1 MNVLLLDDFIAAA
14 LREDLGFGDI
24 TTDSIV
30 GVHKHVAG
38 QLLAKEDLVLAGR
51 EVFARVFAVLDSR
64 VAVTWQ
70 VAEGAEV
77 AQGQVLGEINGPARA
92 ILSGERVAL
101 NLLQHLSGIAT
112 MTRRFVQAVAGTK
125 AVIVDTRKTIP
136 GLRMLEKYAVTV
148 GGGKNHRFDLH
159 DVVLIKDNHIQ
170 AAGGLTAAVERVRR
184 TVSPFVRI
192 EVETETLAQVAE
204 AVACGVDVIMLD
216 NMPLDEMRQA
226 VAMINGRALVEASG
240 NVTLERVAEIA
251 RTGVD
256 LISSG
261 ALTHSARAADISLK
275 LTGTVVPDEG

>member
-1 MNVLLLDDFIAAA
+1 MNILLVDNIIAAA

-30 GVHKHVAG
+30 GPRDHAAG
-38 QLLAKEDLVLAGR
+38 KLVAKEDLVLAGR
-51 EVFARVFAVLDSR
+51 QVFERVFTILDDQ

-70 VAEGAEV
+70 VDEGAM
-77 AQGQVLGEINGPARA
+77 AANGQVLGEVHGPARA

-101 NLLQHLSGIAT
+101 NILQHMCGIAT

-125 AVIVDTRKTIP
+125 AVIVDTRKTLP
-136 GLRMLEKYAVTV
+136 GLRLLEKYAVVV
-148 GGGKNHRFDLH
+148 GGGRNHRFGLH
-159 DVVLIKDNHIQ
+159 DLVLIKDNHIQ
-170 AAGGLTAAVERVRR
+170 AAGGITAAVSRVRQA
-184 TVSPFVRI
+184 VSPLVRL
-192 EVETETLAQVAE
+192 EVETETLDQVAE

-216 NMPLDEMRQA
+216 NMPLAMMRQA

-240 NVTLERVAEIA
+240 NVTIEKVGEIA

-261 ALTHSARAADISLK
+261 TLTHSVQAADISLK
-275 LTGTVVPDEG
+275 FD